1 MSKIRIPD
9 FLAKKIKTLPEE
21 EKKEWIT
28 QYKIAKTNR
37 VIELML
43 EELEKELSRLTLAD
57 ERDDL
62 ISKFQFQTT
71 RAKRLGERKKLR
83 QLINY
88 FK

>member
-1 MSKIRIPD
+1 MSKLKIPD
-9 FLAKKIKTLPEE
+9 FLAKKIKTLTDE

-37 VIELML
+37 VVELMV
-43 EELEKELSRLTLAD
+43 EELEKELSRLVQLD
-57 ERDDL
+57 EKDSL
-62 ISKFQFQTT
+62 VSKFEFQTT
-71 RAKRLGERKKLR
+71 KAKRLGERKKLR